1 MVVEFVG
8 CVAGSVVGLVVGAEV
23 VLLCEVMSVTVP
35 STTII
40 QIVQIQSMMSKSIG

>member
-8 CVAGSVVGLVVGAEV
+8 CVASSVVRVVVGAGL

-35 STTII
+35 STTITL
-40 QIVQIQSMMSKSIG
+40 IV